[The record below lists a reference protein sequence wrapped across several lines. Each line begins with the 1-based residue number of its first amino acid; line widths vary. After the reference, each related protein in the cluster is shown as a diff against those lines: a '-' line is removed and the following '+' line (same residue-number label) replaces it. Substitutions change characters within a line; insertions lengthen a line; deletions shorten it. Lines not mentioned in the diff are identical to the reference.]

1 MESKEKGVI
10 AIIVG
15 AILFVTLVLL
25 IPYGVSNEFY
35 FYPFSFDDSLYA
47 YDPSW
52 MYIIWKYLF
61 LIIPIL
67 IITYGISLI
76 KDESKLRRNLKT
88 TIKIFMLSWFVLL
101 CLILFVWYLR
111 NRY

>member
-1 MESKEKGVI
+1 MKSKEKGVI

-15 AILFVTLVLL
+15 AILFVTLILL
-25 IPYGVSNEFY
+25 IPYGLSNEFY

-52 MYIIWKYLF
+52 MYIIWIYLF

-67 IITYGISLI
+67 IITYGVSLI
-76 KDESKLRRNLKT
+76 KNESKLRRNLKT
-88 TIKIFMLSWFVLL
+88 TIKVFLLSWFMLFI
-101 CLILFVWYLR
+101 LIVFINLYF
-111 NRY
+111 